1 MIGALGRVDVRIAA
15 GLASQSSRF
24 IVRLGVRKRLACESS

>member
-1 MIGALGRVDVRIAA
+1 MIEALGRVDGRIAA
-15 GLASQSSRF
+15 GLASQSSRL

>member
-1 MIGALGRVDVRIAA
+1 MIGALGRVDARIAA

-24 IVRLGVRKRLACESS
+24 IVRLGVGKRLACESS